1 MKYPRWK
8 FILVWICFFVLCCWV
23 TKECTAQTL
32 PLAYAK
38 HKSYEVYYSM
48 ENKCPAFVVY
58 DLCLADFA
66 GTQKV
71 ATHHFKKDTK
81 LPRPW
86 VKDDDYKNSGYV
98 RGHLCAAGDRDS
110 DKAKMK
116 DTYYCSNIVPMPM
129 IINSG
134 PWRKAEEQIRQ
145 MCRPDC
151 SLVVAAWPIFM
162 NSDTTFIGQHRVRV
176 PSSMVKVARCRI
188 HPNEMISVVAN
199 FNDGTMRPYESDTY
213 SSTLQNILDER
224 VKLLFRR
231 YFEF

>member
-1 MKYPRWK
+1 MMR
-8 FILVWICFFVLCCWV
+8 VLRIIVLWCVVALAFCV
-23 TKECTAQTL
+23 CVVKACGQSV
-32 PLAYAK
+32 PLAYSK
-38 HKSYEVYYSM
+38 HKTYEVFYSM
-48 ENKCPAFVVY
+48 EDKSPLFVVY

-66 GTQKV
+66 GNAKV
-71 ATHHFKKDTK
+71 STRHFKKDTQ

-110 DKAKMK
+110 DKSEMK

-129 IINSG
+129 VINSG
-134 PWRKAEEQIRQ
+134 PWRKAEEAVRQ
-145 MCRPDC
+145 MCRPEC
-151 SLVVAAWPIFM
+151 SLVVAAWPVFL

-188 HPNEMISVVAN
+188 HPEEFFTMVTN
-199 FNDGTMRPYESDTY
+199 FKDGTMRPLKSDTD
-213 SSTLQNILDER
+213 SSTVENILDER